1 LYSSRQ
7 TTNEKGASPFFKVH
21 SNLCGSFYFQLL
33 NSHTPNSLSAH
44 TFLVHTTN
52 LNILFF
58 AEYTHL
64 YKNSLIFNLKNP
76 NPNHWLPVIA
86 ATTGL
91 FQPLS
96 RNGLPMVVGGVDG
109 LRRQA
114 ICGRGQIG
122 MVAMLLAM
130 ADGCNGLRIRVW
142 NVKDKGVGIGGG
154 GGGGGGVGDLRTLM
168 DGECGLGVGG
178 IVVAKWN
185 GEANMVNEKGKGT
198 ISSSNL
204 NPKNNDASNTSQ
216 SETTLSISMKMSVK
230 ETGVAN
236 ENEDKKHNEN
246 EEVMNEENALPDM
259 ANGKFSIEEEKNEE
273 IAMEEDENHEDN
285 TMEEDKK
292 NEPNAIDEED
302 NEQNATEEEG
312 KEQEEEIKGKNEENT
327 IEQAKNEDK
336 LGENSRE
343 KVKRSRKRNRKK
355 VAQRGS
361 GIVATKVEDKPESSS
376 KKKVSNRGS
385 ETVAT
390 KVEDKPGS
398 SNKKTVSKRAE
409 SMGMV
414 FMCSSKTKKDCYHY
428 KVLGLPASKRDVVQ
442 KVYKGMRLFLFDF
455 DLRLMYGIYKA
466 AGPGGYNIEPKAFQ
480 SAFPSQKTVYRVM
493 SDWCSRTVYE
503 VMPDRCSR
511 TVYEVMPDRCSRTVY
526 EVMPDRCS
534 RHCVKMASSSRG
546 LLTLFP
552 DLNESTREIT
562 GAVAL
567 EPQPS
572 APEFA
577 PLTFPMRSV
586 EQRMAAQSD
595 IEANQY
601 TLKSCVET
609 MTAVTNLSHRL
620 QSRTNEVQQLNAQLA
635 LLQCMYKDARA
646 EICVLKAENKDL
658 KRKATVMFRFGGP
671 PYAAVEE
678 QGGVNVLGGVGNTEA
693 ASSRAAQDIGK
704 KRDRRQRRRSEVGGW
719 RLFWMKGVP
728 EMTCEFGEGGVAVHG
743 DDAGVAADI
752 AELVVVGPGKDL
764 AAEATHEA
772 YTWLGDG
779 VVVDRTV
786 RFTVLEDCNPLA
798 EEKFKKVIKDN
809 YYARN
814 KFDCQL
820 TSEQVK
826 NLCKLF
832 VASSRGSSNSKK
844 SGRNLKAETRTYAD
858 RDRIRRAERRSGL
871 VADRQYHD
879 RPIIYESEMFAP
891 LPRLLPLTPPP
902 VAAPSY
908 VSYGRSLEMDVY
920 GQDPLV
926 EHRDRHLLDLDVRH
940 RDEIGSRDPYISY
953 REPLSLPRSSVCCTP
968 TTTRVQFSWT
978 AGRIPSSYI

>member
-1 LYSSRQ
+1 ML
-7 TTNEKGASPFFKVH
+7 
-21 SNLCGSFYFQLL
+21 
-33 NSHTPNSLSAH
+33 
-44 TFLVHTTN
+44 
-52 LNILFF
+52 
-58 AEYTHL
+58 
-64 YKNSLIFNLKNP
+64 
-76 NPNHWLPVIA
+76 
-86 ATTGL
+86 AT
-91 FQPLS
+91 
-96 RNGLPMVVGGVDG
+96 R
-109 LRRQA
+109 
-114 ICGRGQIG
+114 
-122 MVAMLLAM
+122 
-130 ADGCNGLRIRVW
+130 
-142 NVKDKGVGIGGG
+142 
-154 GGGGGGVGDLRTLM
+154 
-168 DGECGLGVGG
+168 
-178 IVVAKWN
+178 
-185 GEANMVNEKGKGT
+185 EANMVNEKGKGT

-361 GIVATKVEDKPESSS
+361 EIVATKVEDKPESSS

-480 SAFPSQKTVYRVM
+480 SAFPSQ
-493 SDWCSRTVYE
+493 
-503 VMPDRCSR
+503 
-511 TVYEVMPDRCSRTVY
+511 
-526 EVMPDRCS
+526 
-534 RHCVKMASSSRG
+534 
-546 LLTLFP
+546 
-552 DLNESTREIT
+552 
-562 GAVAL
+562 
-567 EPQPS
+567 
-572 APEFA
+572 
-577 PLTFPMRSV
+577 
-586 EQRMAAQSD
+586 
-595 IEANQY
+595 
-601 TLKSCVET
+601 
-609 MTAVTNLSHRL
+609 
-620 QSRTNEVQQLNAQLA
+620 
-635 LLQCMYKDARA
+635 
-646 EICVLKAENKDL
+646 
-658 KRKATVMFRFGGP
+658 
-671 PYAAVEE
+671 
-678 QGGVNVLGGVGNTEA
+678 
-693 ASSRAAQDIGK
+693 
-704 KRDRRQRRRSEVGGW
+704 
-719 RLFWMKGVP
+719 
-728 EMTCEFGEGGVAVHG
+728 
-743 DDAGVAADI
+743 
-752 AELVVVGPGKDL
+752 
-764 AAEATHEA
+764 
-772 YTWLGDG
+772 
-779 VVVDRTV
+779 V

-891 LPRLLPLTPPP
+891 LPRLPPLTPPP

-926 EHRDRHLLDLDVRH
+926 EHRDRRLLDLDVRH

-953 REPLSLPRSSVCCTP
+953 REPLSYRDPLYSAHLPPPEYSSPGLRAEYRPLTSEY
-968 TTTRVQFSWT
+968 RYHEE
-978 AGRIPSSYI
+978 APSEYGPLRTMYRY